1 MSAVSSAAIPRSI
14 SFLACSKVIFD
25 IIVCDQLW
33 CAMVWPSAAIRRTSS
48 GDFAEDLPTRRTWP
62 VRIPWRA
69 PPVPLRAR
77 RPRPVVKGEDD
88 LMVSQR
94 ERFPKAVQSNAR
106 VGLCVDLEDA
116 GGASTSCR
124 GQSAASVTTI
134 PASSRVTA
142 PASGV
147 VNLSR
152 RVFECA
158 TPPPLPEPAA
168 LPKHHN
174 LMRFRWLLGK
184 GSLAAGELI
193 YCAIVRTPG
202 PIQRH
207 FARIEGRPSLQRL
220 SAPGGQSS
228 GTLHIT

>member
-1 MSAVSSAAIPRSI
+1 MRPAVVCDGVALGSNSANELWRLRGGLADQKERGPYA
-14 SFLACSKVIFD
+14 FLGERRQYLCVLGGRGPSSKVRTTS
-25 IIVCDQLW
+25 W
-33 CAMVWPSAAIRRTSS
+33 SAKGSVSRKL
-48 GDFAEDLPTRRTWP
+48 FNPTRAWAFASTSRT
-62 VRIPWRA
+62 RE
-69 PPVPLRAR
+69 VP
-77 RPRPVVKGEDD
+77 
-88 LMVSQR
+88 
-94 ERFPKAVQSNAR
+94 
-106 VGLCVDLEDA
+106 
-116 GGASTSCR
+116 STSCR